1 MQATQ
6 FFDLT
11 PEPQLFDLSPD
22 TRSEGFASVLS
33 ASIDKQEAREKRI
46 SSTIAA
52 HLGGEMTDIQLDFAH
67 RMAAAAV
74 EGPSAAAVSPESSH
88 EPKGRRGRP
97 RSRQPLMTS
106 KTAGEK
112 VLNSGATGESPPK
125 SKTRSKAPPRSKSV
139 YRAISMPPDPQTA
152 STLKVVKNP
161 EGSEFVSNEL
171 LAVEAA
177 ASSSGAKAS
186 SPPKEKTKSSSPP
199 KEKTQATPPAKEK
212 APAKEDEPAPTKES
226 KPAKASK
233 GRAASMPPK
242 KHGVLLTQD
251 KPVSWWARQNIQF
264 IKTQA
269 ELRGHRFSDLDT
281 KGGMVK
287 KDGKLMKSK
296 RLSKAD
302 YLEVLTGLIAKGK

>member
-1 MQATQ
+1 MT
-6 FFDLT
+6 
-11 PEPQLFDLSPD
+11 
-22 TRSEGFASVLS
+22 G
-33 ASIDKQEAREKRI
+33 KQVE
-46 SSTIAA
+46 
-52 HLGGEMTDIQLDFAH
+52 FAH

-74 EGPSAAAVSPESSH
+74 EGPSASRLTVGDLSTTNPLREAQQAASNPEETH

-97 RSRQPLMTS
+97 RSRQPMVTD
-106 KTAGEK
+106 KAAGEK
-112 VLNSGATGESPPK
+112 VLNTGPTGESPPK
-125 SKTRSKAPPRSKSV
+125 TKTRSKAPRSKSV
-139 YRAISMPPDPQTA
+139 HRAISMPPDPQA
-152 STLKVVKNP
+152 SSNLKSLVTK
-161 EGSEFVSNEL
+161 SEAAASSSNEL

-186 SPPKEKTKSSSPP
+186 APPKEKTKASSPP

-226 KPAKASK
+226 KPDKASK

-287 KDGKLMKSK
+287 KDGKMIKSK
-296 RLSKAD
+296 RLSKAE

>member
-1 MQATQ
+1 MMS
-6 FFDLT
+6 D
-11 PEPQLFDLSPD
+11 
-22 TRSEGFASVLS
+22 
-33 ASIDKQEAREKRI
+33 
-46 SSTIAA
+46 
-52 HLGGEMTDIQLDFAH
+52 
-67 RMAAAAV
+67 
-74 EGPSAAAVSPESSH
+74 
-88 EPKGRRGRP
+88 
-97 RSRQPLMTS
+97 

-125 SKTRSKAPPRSKSV
+125 TKTRSKAPPRSKSV

-152 STLKVVKNP
+152 STLTDFVKKS
-161 EGSEFVSNEL
+161 EESEFVKNEL

-186 SPPKEKTKSSSPP
+186 SPAKEKTKASSPP
-199 KEKTQATPPAKEK
+199 KEKTQASPPAKDK

-226 KPAKASK
+226 KPAKGGK
-233 GRAASMPPK
+233 GRAVSLPPN